1 MGGLPL
7 AVLCAK
13 RLQNTGHEL
22 VLATSS
28 DATDD
33 AMVRLAE
40 QAGISVFRGDLDDVL
55 RRFDRCAADLADGD
69 VLIRATADNPLP
81 DGGFVNL
88 LIERFVREGAEYLGT
103 GSPADGLPF
112 GLSCEVFTVGAL
124 RAIARTASSLLDREH
139 VTPSLRQRA
148 GARGLI
154 RRGQILEDDHSHL
167 RCTVDTLGD
176 YLDMERVFAACADPV
191 RAPWR
196 SFLGALPRGRAETR
210 GADAAAAGNFVRGAI
225 MLGTAQLGM
234 PYGIANQ
241 SGCPSDA
248 EAGSILDL
256 ALESGIVQIDTAR
269 AYGLAESRIGS
280 ALSRCTDGEAFVVTK
295 LAPLSGVAHDSP
307 VQDIVHA
314 VESSVF
320 RSCHALRRRQLD
332 VLMFHR
338 SEDMHLR
345 QGAAMDHVMALRK
358 EGVVGAVGASVYSP
372 EEAAQCLA
380 DPRLEHLQIPFNL
393 LDRRWASDA
402 FRDAVSRRP
411 DIKVHARSVFL
422 QGLLIRDATVWP
434 KWVSSS
440 KSLVERI
447 GRLCVTLHRRNPI
460 DLCMA
465 YVRAFPW
472 VTTLVLGVERA
483 EQLKELLECARE
495 RPLSPNEIELVH
507 AELNDVPQRLL
518 NPAMW

>member
-1 MGGLPL
+1 
-7 AVLCAK
+7 
-13 RLQNTGHEL
+13 
-22 VLATSS
+22 
-28 DATDD
+28 
-33 AMVRLAE
+33 
-40 QAGISVFRGDLDDVL
+40 
-55 RRFDRCAADLADGD
+55 
-69 VLIRATADNPLP
+69 
-81 DGGFVNL
+81 
-88 LIERFVREGAEYLGT
+88 
-103 GSPADGLPF
+103 
-112 GLSCEVFTVGAL
+112 
-124 RAIARTASSLLDREH
+124 
-139 VTPSLRQRA
+139 
-148 GARGLI
+148 
-154 RRGQILEDDHSHL
+154 
-167 RCTVDTLGD
+167 
-176 YLDMERVFAACADPV
+176 
-191 RAPWR
+191 
-196 SFLGALPRGRAETR
+196 
-210 GADAAAAGNFVRGAI
+210 
-225 MLGTAQLGM
+225 
-234 PYGIANQ
+234 
-241 SGCPSDA
+241 
-248 EAGSILDL
+248 
-256 ALESGIVQIDTAR
+256 
-269 AYGLAESRIGS
+269 
-280 ALSRCTDGEAFVVTK
+280 
-295 LAPLSGVAHDSP
+295 
-307 VQDIVHA
+307 

-472 VTTLVLGVERA
+472 VTTLVLGVERV

-495 RPLSPNEIELVH
+495 RPLSLNEIELVH